1 MIDIKSLARC
11 AAVMLT
17 LALLAACGEAEKSGE
32 HGHEAEEGSARGEER
47 GPHGGKLLRKDD
59 FAVEVKIYEEGVPPE
74 FRLYAYD
81 DDKPVDVRELKATI
95 EVRRLDRTDVVRFA
109 PRGDY
114 LLGDREIVEP
124 HSFDVVVNV
133 QRRGT
138 PYRFTYSQLEGR
150 TQLSPEQAREAGIVV
165 ETAGPARMKSI
176 LELPGEIAL
185 NADRTAHLV
194 SRVPGVV
201 TRVGKNLGDAVRRGE
216 TLAVVESGDVAA
228 ARSEYLAAVRRR
240 ELTRTT
246 AQREEELFKKKISSQ
261 EEYLRAR
268 NAWEEATIN
277 VRTAEQ
283 KLSAMGLTPSTE
295 GGQLASLPLR
305 SPLTGSVIAK
315 DVTVGESVGP
325 ADVLFTVADLS
336 SVWVDITVPAQS
348 VAALRPGQKVR
359 VHVPSTG
366 QHADGNV
373 SYVGPVVGG
382 ENRSAK
388 ARVVLPNRGGSWRPG
403 LFVNVQLETAEMIVP
418 VAVRAESL
426 QTFRDWNVVF
436 IQVGNQYEVR
446 PLELGRRD
454 EEWVEVTA
462 GLEPG
467 QKYVAKNSF
476 ILKADVLKAGASHDH

>member
-1 MIDIKSLARC
+1 MTLNAIARPAALA
-11 AAVMLT
+11 
-17 LALLAACGEAEKSGE
+17 LALLLVTGCGKKEEADE
-32 HGHEAEEGSARGEER
+32 HGHDAAAEATNEQK
-47 GPHGGKLLRKDD
+47 GPHGGKLLKQDD

-74 FRLYAYD
+74 FRLYAFD
-81 DDKPVDVRELKATI
+81 DGKPVDVRELKATI
-95 EVRRLDRTDVVRFA
+95 DVKRLERADVVRFA
-109 PRGDY
+109 PKGDY
-114 LLGDREIVEP
+114 LLGDQEIVEP

-133 QRRGT
+133 ERGGK
-138 PYRFTYSQLEGR
+138 PFRFTYSQMEGR
-150 TQLSPEQAREAGIVV
+150 TQLTPEQAREAGITL
-165 ETAGPARMKSI
+165 ETAGPARMKSVI
-176 LELPGEIAL
+176 EMPGEIAL

-194 SRVPGVV
+194 SRVSGVV
-201 TRVGKNLGDAVRRGE
+201 TRVSKNLGDGVRKGD
-216 TLAVVESGDVAA
+216 TLAVVESGEVAA

-246 AQREEELFKKKISSQ
+246 AEREDELFKKKISSQ

-268 NAWEEATIN
+268 NAYEEASIN

-283 KLSAMGLTPSTE
+283 KLSAMGLSASGA

-315 DVTVGESVGP
+315 DVTVGESVSP
-325 ADVLFTVADLS
+325 ADDLFTVADLS
-336 SVWVDITVPAQS
+336 SVWVDITVPAQNIA
-348 VAALRPGQKVR
+348 VLRTGQRVR
-359 VHVPSTG
+359 VHVPSTSEEAEG
-366 QHADGNV
+366 TV
-373 SYVGPVVGG
+373 SYVGPLVGA

-403 LFVNVQLETAEMIVP
+403 LFVNVHLEAAETSVP
-418 VAVRAESL
+418 VAVRAEAL

-454 EEWVEVTA
+454 AQWVEVTA
-462 GLEPG
+462 GLEAG